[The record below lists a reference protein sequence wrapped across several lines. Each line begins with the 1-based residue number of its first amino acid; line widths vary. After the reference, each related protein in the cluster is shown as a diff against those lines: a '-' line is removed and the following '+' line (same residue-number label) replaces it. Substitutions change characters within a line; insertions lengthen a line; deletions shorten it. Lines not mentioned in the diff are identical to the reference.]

1 MDQRHKLPATISRA
15 RSMRRRL
22 SPPEARMWTLLRTGP
37 FAALH
42 FRRQVPIGP
51 YYADFAAHGAR
62 LVIEVDG
69 AQHFTDAA
77 IAHDAKRT
85 AFLEAAGYRVLRFN
99 TVDVL
104 NHLGGVAELVLA
116 ALPPPTADAVPPPLK
131 GEGGAQ

>member
-1 MDQRHKLPATISRA
+1 LHRNQKTSRA
-15 RSMRRRL
+15 RSLRRRM
-22 SPPEARMWTLLRTGP
+22 SPPEARMWNLLRGEP
-37 FAALH
+37 FDALH

-51 YYADFAAHGAR
+51 YFADFAAHGCR
-62 LVIEVDG
+62 LVIEIDS

-77 IAHDAKRT
+77 IAYDSKRT

-116 ALPPPTADAVPPPLK
+116 ACPPPTA
-131 GEGGAQ
+131 Q